1 MLSKAFIQE
10 SRKNIMKAE
19 FKVDTKLIQW
29 IIYLIV
35 TAVAVVAITAL
46 VKSAFS

>member
-1 MLSKAFIQE
+1 
-10 SRKNIMKAE
+10 MKAE

-29 IIYLIV
+29 IVYLTV
-35 TAVAVVAITAL
+35 TAVAVIAITAL